1 VTIPEALNSLISEM
15 GIMDYPGEYYLFS
28 NGFKPGLN
36 YCRPTLMSKYWDRY
50 VRKALNLPMS
60 LKFYSLKDTGI
71 TDMIRTHNDPLLAR
85 DQARHHDLSITNMYT
100 PSDMKQAN
108 ETIKNDNR
116 KF

>member
-1 VTIPEALNSLISEM
+1 
-15 GIMDYPGEYYLFS
+15 MDYPGEYYLFS